1 MKNEKYFGRKRVP
14 EGSHSD
20 VIPSADSP
28 RRERSSDGYNVAV
41 RAFWDTFVTKILSE
55 KNRF

>member
-20 VIPSADSP
+20 VYTPQRIALVESDPVMGITSLCEPSGT
-28 RRERSSDGYNVAV
+28 R
-41 RAFWDTFVTKILSE
+41 L
-55 KNRF
+55 